1 MSANVSFA
9 QNSRFKTRLLN
20 YVSVPQTDA
29 PAPAADDI
37 QIGKSICLQFR
48 P

>member
-1 MSANVSFA
+1 MSANVCFA
-9 QNSRFKTRLLN
+9 QNSGSKTRLLN

-29 PAPAADDI
+29 PEPAADDI
-37 QIGKSICLQFR
+37 QTGESICLQFR